1 MILQKDGYN
10 ILQTNWKFQKA
21 EVDIIA
27 QKDGFLIF
35 TEVKTRGSKKYGKPS
50 DAIDKKKISLYK
62 NAVEGYLEQNPT
74 ELEIRFDV
82 INIIIGKDETEIE
95 HIPNAFQG
103 SIYICKKLPYEKRR
117 KKKKRKSAQKL

>member
-1 MILQKDGYN
+1 LAKHNKLGKDGELIAFMILQKDGYN

-50 DAIDKKKISLYK
+50 DAIDNKKISLYK
-62 NAVEGYLEQNPT
+62 DAVEGYLEQNPT

-95 HIPNAFQG
+95 HIPNAF
-103 SIYICKKLPYEKRR
+103 
-117 KKKKRKSAQKL
+117 